1 MRKPVDRPSL
11 ALSTV
16 IVVALTALWAY
27 VRIWVFRETAV
38 PLTFVVPL
46 LICVWTRRPWQLW
59 SMAGIFIVCAAVK
72 VHLLL
77 PAEAFG
83 GDAPRFFL
91 TTVFNIVVGS
101 IVVRAMISMR
111 RKLDERSA
119 RLLMQNAKLER
130 QAAELAGQNEEIRA
144 QGEELA
150 QQNEEIESQ
159 SEELAV
165 QNEELHEANTRL
177 HRRESALQMLLE
189 SVRAPE
195 TGDAA
200 LTSICERA
208 LGILGSPSDAFAV
221 LQLDGEHLAVVAQST
236 AVQVP
241 KLPERWPVAESIA
254 SVVLERD
261 QTAYLYDLQRQTDLA
276 APFRGAGEVRS
287 VFATP
292 IRVTGKHHGI
302 VVACSRQAAH
312 WSPDQFRTLE
322 WVAAQC
328 GLILEALQWRR
339 KLTARARDIEAA
351 NQAKDQ
357 FLAMLS
363 HELRT
368 PLTPVLAAVG
378 VLEHDAR
385 IPEDVRQDI
394 SMIRRNVSIQ
404 SRLVDDLLD
413 LTKLERGKLTLQ
425 MQPLDF
431 AALLHETALIVSPD
445 MDAKG
450 QTLELDLLAAEG
462 QRVEGDGARL
472 QQVFWN
478 LLKNAVRFS
487 PPQAR
492 ICLRTRLVG
501 GLSTRIDV
509 EVVDSG
515 IGLDPA
521 HIARIFR
528 PFEQVSAV
536 GRNRSGDSGLGL
548 GLSIAKAIVDLHGG
562 SIAATSEGLGR
573 GSCFTVQLPLM
584 APVVPR
590 TDGTAPDALRGEES
604 AEARAL
610 RILLVEDHADTGRV
624 LARLLRRSGHA
635 VDHCESARAAVTLFG
650 QNHYDVL
657 VSDLGLPDES
667 GLELMKK
674 LRSQRPELPGI
685 CLSGYGM
692 EEDLHACRQVGFSEH
707 LTKPVDMKRLHAAIG
722 RVSIPKCDC

>member
-1 MRKPVDRPSL
+1 MAV
-11 ALSTV
+11 A
-16 IVVALTALWAY
+16 ALTGLWAY
-27 VRIWVFRETAV
+27 VRIWVFQESAV
-38 PLTFVVPL
+38 PLTFVLPL

-59 SMAGIFIVCAAVK
+59 LMAGIFIGCAAVK
-72 VHLLL
+72 VYLLL
-77 PAEAFG
+77 PADAFG
-83 GDAPRFFL
+83 GEGARL
-91 TTVFNIVVGS
+91 TYFVTTLFNITVGS
-101 IVVRAMISMR
+101 LVVRAIITMR
-111 RKLDERSA
+111 SKLDERSA
-119 RLLMQNAKLER
+119 RLSAQNTELQR
-130 QAAELAGQNEEIRA
+130 QAEELARQNEEIRA

-159 SEELAV
+159 TEELAV

-177 HRRESALQMLLE
+177 NRRESALQMLLE

-195 TGDAA
+195 TGDAVLA
-200 LTSICERA
+200 RICERA
-208 LGILGSPSDAFAV
+208 LGILGSPADAFAV
-221 LQLDGEHLAVVAQST
+221 LRKKGDHLEVVAQSS
-236 AVQVP
+236 AP
-241 KLPERWPVAESIA
+241 DGPEIPAHWPVAESIA
-254 SVVLERD
+254 TVVLERD
-261 QTAYLYDLQRQTDLA
+261 QTAYLHDLHKQMELA
-276 APFRGAGEVRS
+276 APFRGSSEVRS
-287 VFATP
+287 LLATP
-292 IRVTGKHHGI
+292 IRGAGKQHGL
-302 VVACSRQAAH
+302 VVACSRQPGH
-312 WSPDQFRTLE
+312 WSPDQFRTIE

-328 GLILEALQWRR
+328 GLISEALRWRR
-339 KLTARARDIEAA
+339 ELAARARDVEAA

-368 PLTPVLAAVG
+368 PLTPVLAAAG
-378 VLEHDAR
+378 VLEHDPR

-394 SMIRRNVSIQ
+394 GMIRRNVAIQ

-413 LTKLERGKLTLQ
+413 LTKLERGKLALQ

-450 QTLELDLLAAEG
+450 QTLALDLLAAEG
-462 QRVEGDGARL
+462 QRVEGDGPRL

-492 ICLRTRLVG
+492 ICLRTRLVA
-501 GLSTRIDV
+501 GLTARIDV

-515 IGLDPA
+515 IGLEPA

-562 SIAATSEGLGR
+562 SIAVTSEGLGR

-584 APVVPR
+584 PVAATGPDGVPAVMR
-590 TDGTAPDALRGEES
+590 VEES

-624 LARLLRRSGHA
+624 LARLLRRSGHE
-635 VDHCESARAAVTLFG
+635 VDHCENARTAVTLFR

-674 LRSQRPELPGI
+674 LRSLRPELPGI

-692 EEDLHACRQVGFSEH
+692 EDDLHACRQVGFSEH

-722 RVSIPKCDC
+722 RVSVPKCDC